1 MATNALRALL
11 VQALVAVEADAV
23 RAGTRGDNA
32 RSRRV
37 VENAADAQIGRRWS
51 PDAYPV
57 DRWLKTR

>member
-11 VQALVAVEADAV
+11 VQTLAAVEVDAV
-23 RAGTRGDNA
+23 PAQARGDKA

-37 VENAADAQIGRRWS
+37 VENAAVAQIGRRWS